1 MYFLIDDKFEFKPN
15 SLTLKNLEDDSQTVT
30 LSAPASRCFLF
41 LLENAPNIVSQKE
54 IIEFVWGSEGMII
67 PKNTLYQNIS
77 IIRRELRNIG
87 CENKIITTVSRK
99 GFVISSDNIKTHI
112 QDCNITG
119 PNDDKQKP
127 LIIQKPRKSKLKKYI
142 ISLATL
148 LLPLLLFI
156 IIYSKI
162 NNTENFYQGYK
173 YEKAF
178 QECELHYNENNE
190 IALQRILSEVKSHLS
205 CKSFRY
211 VYIDVKPSARSN
223 TIVTC
228 ARPFTSDVKNK
239 CISLYILRKVNYEK

>member
-1 MYFLIDDKFEFKPN
+1 MFFLIDDKFEFKPN

-99 GFVISSDNIKTHI
+99 GFVISSDNIKTQM
-112 QDCNITG
+112 QDYNIAT

-127 LIIQKPRKSKLKKYI
+127 LIIKKPKKSKLNKYI
-142 ISLATL
+142 KPLAAL
-148 LLPLLLFI
+148 MLPLLLFI
-156 IIYSKI
+156 TIYSTM
-162 NNTENFYQGYK
+162 NNKENFYQDYK
-173 YEKAF
+173 YEKVF
-178 QECELHYNENNE
+178 QACELHYNENNE
-190 IALQRILSEVKSHLS
+190 IALQRILSEVKSHLN
-205 CKSFRY
+205 CNSFRY
-211 VYIDVKPSARSN
+211 VYIDVKPSIRSN

-228 ARPFTSDVKNK
+228 TKPFTSDVKNK